1 MIITLGDKLLK
12 IIIIG
17 QSDFGASTVERL
29 IKNRNN
35 SVLAVFTPPPTKTGQ
50 EDPMVK
56 VSKIN
61 NVKIFQFPKLN
72 SKEATKTFQNLKADL
87 CVMAY
92 VTDIVPEE
100 IIFFPKFGTIQY
112 HPSLLPKHRGP
123 SSINW
128 AIINGESKT
137 GLTIFWPDKGLD
149 TGPILL
155 QKEVQIGAN
164 DTVGTL
170 YFNKL
175 FPLGIDA
182 IKESVDLIRSGLY
195 PMKNQDE
202 HVATYESWCKKEDV
216 QINWNK
222 NVNDLHNLI
231 RGSDP
236 QPGAHTTL
244 KSQSISIFGSHK
256 LIGTQNEIP
265 GLVLSLDKTGIR
277 IACLGG
283 SILFE
288 KVRQKNDRKISA
300 FEWSKSVKLKIN
312 DVAGR

>member
-1 MIITLGDKLLK
+1 MIIALGDKLLK

-17 QSDFGASTVERL
+17 QSEFGASTIERL
-29 IKNRNN
+29 IKNTNN
-35 SVLAVFTPPPTKTGQ
+35 SVLAVFTRPPAKTGQ

-56 VSKIN
+56 ISKIN
-61 NVKIFQFPKLN
+61 NVKNFQFPKLN
-72 SKEATKTFQNLKADL
+72 SKEAIKTFQNLKADL

-128 AIINGESKT
+128 PIINGETKT
-137 GLTIFWPDKGLD
+137 GLTIFWPDRGLD

-155 QKEVQIGAN
+155 QKEVHIGAN
-164 DTVGTL
+164 DTAGTL
-170 YFNKL
+170 YFDKL

-182 IKESVDLIRSGLY
+182 IEESVDLIRSGLY
-195 PMKNQDE
+195 PMKNQNE
-202 HVATYESWCKKEDV
+202 HLATYESWCKEEDV
-216 QINWNK
+216 QINWNR
-222 NVNDLHNLI
+222 NMNDLHNLI

-236 QPGAHTTL
+236 QPGASTTL
-244 KSQSISIFGSHK
+244 KSKSISIYGSHK

-265 GLVLSLDKTGIR
+265 GSVIGIDKTGIR
-277 IACLGG
+277 ITCPGG

-288 KVRQKNDRKISA
+288 RIRPKNDRKISA
-300 FEWSKSVKLKIN
+300 FEWSKKVELKIN

>member
-1 MIITLGDKLLK
+1 MIIALGDKLLK

-17 QSDFGASTVERL
+17 QSEFGASTIERL
-29 IKNRNN
+29 IKNTNN
-35 SVLAVFTPPPTKTGQ
+35 SVLAVFTRPPAKTGQ

-56 VSKIN
+56 ISKIN
-61 NVKIFQFPKLN
+61 NVKNFQFPKLN
-72 SKEATKTFQNLKADL
+72 SKEAIKTFQNLKADL

-128 AIINGESKT
+128 PIINGETKT
-137 GLTIFWPDKGLD
+137 GLTIFWPDRGLD

-155 QKEVQIGAN
+155 QKEVHIGAN
-164 DTVGTL
+164 DTAGTL
-170 YFNKL
+170 YFDKL

-182 IKESVDLIRSGLY
+182 IEESVDLIRSGLY
-195 PMKNQDE
+195 PMKNQNE
-202 HVATYESWCKKEDV
+202 HLATYESWCKEEDV
-216 QINWNK
+216 QINWNR

-236 QPGAHTTL
+236 QPGASTTL
-244 KSQSISIFGSHK
+244 KSKSISIYGSHK

-265 GLVLSLDKTGIR
+265 GSVIGIDKTGIR
-277 IACLGG
+277 VTCPGG

-288 KVRQKNDRKISA
+288 RIRPKNDRKISA
-300 FEWSKSVKLKIN
+300 FEWSKKVELKIN

>member
-1 MIITLGDKLLK
+1 MIIALGDKLLK

-17 QSDFGASTVERL
+17 QSEFGASTIERL
-29 IKNRNN
+29 IKNTNN
-35 SVLAVFTPPPTKTGQ
+35 SVLAVFTRPPAKTGQ

-56 VSKIN
+56 ISKIN
-61 NVKIFQFPKLN
+61 NVKNFQFPKLN
-72 SKEATKTFQNLKADL
+72 SKEAIKTFQNLKADL

-128 AIINGESKT
+128 PIINGETKT
-137 GLTIFWPDKGLD
+137 GLTIFWPDRGLD

-155 QKEVQIGAN
+155 QKEVHIGAN
-164 DTVGTL
+164 DTAGTL
-170 YFNKL
+170 YFDKL

-182 IKESVDLIRSGLY
+182 IEESVDLIRSGLY
-195 PMKNQDE
+195 PMKNQNE
-202 HVATYESWCKKEDV
+202 HLATYESWCKEEDV
-216 QINWNK
+216 QINWNR
-222 NVNDLHNLI
+222 NMNDLHNLI

-236 QPGAHTTL
+236 QPGASTTL
-244 KSQSISIFGSHK
+244 KSKSISIYGSHK

-265 GLVLSLDKTGIR
+265 GSVIGIDKTGIR
-277 IACLGG
+277 VTCPGG

-288 KVRQKNDRKISA
+288 RIRPKNDRKISA
-300 FEWSKSVKLKIN
+300 FEWSKKVELKIN

>member
-1 MIITLGDKLLK
+1 MIIDLGDKLLK

-29 IKNRNN
+29 IKNTNN
-35 SVLAVFTPPPTKTGQ
+35 SVLAVFTRPPTKTGQ
-50 EDPMVK
+50 EDPIVK
-56 VSKIN
+56 ISKVN
-61 NVKIFQFPKLN
+61 NVKVFQLPKLN
-72 SKEATKTFQNLKADL
+72 SKEATKTFQNLKPDL

-100 IIFFPKFGTIQY
+100 IISFPKFGTIQY

-128 AIINGESKT
+128 PIINGEAKT

-155 QKEVQIGAN
+155 QKEVDIEEN

-175 FPLGIDA
+175 FPLGINA
-182 IKESVDLIRSGLY
+182 IEESVDLIRSGLY
-195 PMKNQDE
+195 SMKNQDD
-202 HVATYESWCKKEDV
+202 HVATYESWCKKENV

-244 KSQSISIFGSHK
+244 KSQSISIYGSRK

-265 GLVLSLDKTGIR
+265 GSVIGLDESGIQ
-277 IACLGG
+277 IACHGG

-288 KVRQKNDRKISA
+288 KVRPKNDRKISA
-300 FEWSKSVKLKIN
+300 FEWSKRIKLKIN
-312 DVAGR
+312 DLAGR

>member
-1 MIITLGDKLLK
+1 MIIDLGDKLLK

-35 SVLAVFTPPPTKTGQ
+35 SVLAVFTPPPTKAGQ

-61 NVKIFQFPKLN
+61 NLKIFQFPKLN

-100 IIFFPKFGTIQY
+100 IISFPKFGTIQY
-112 HPSLLPKHRGP
+112 NPSLLPKHRGP

-128 AIINGESKT
+128 PIINGESKT

-155 QKEVQIGAN
+155 QKEVHIEEN

-175 FPLGIDA
+175 FPLGINA
-182 IKESVDLIRSGLY
+182 IEESVDLIRSGLY
-195 PMKNQDE
+195 PMKNQDD
-202 HVATYESWCKKEDV
+202 HVATYESWCKKENV

-244 KSQSISIFGSHK
+244 KSQSISIYGSHK
-256 LIGTQNEIP
+256 LIGRQNEIP
-265 GLVLSLDKTGIR
+265 GSILDLDRTGIQ
-277 IACLGG
+277 IACHGG

-288 KVRQKNDRKISA
+288 KVRPKNDRKISA
-300 FEWSKSVKLKIN
+300 FEWSKRIKLKIN
-312 DVAGR
+312 DLAGR